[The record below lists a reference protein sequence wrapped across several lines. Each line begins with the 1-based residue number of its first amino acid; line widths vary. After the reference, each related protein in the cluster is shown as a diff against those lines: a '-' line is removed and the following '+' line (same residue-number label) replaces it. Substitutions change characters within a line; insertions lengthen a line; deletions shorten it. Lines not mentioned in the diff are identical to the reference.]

1 MGLVGRRVLI
11 RALWD
16 ALLELL
22 HLVAQEVELH
32 ALVDIESGSTSVVV
46 PKVTLH
52 EINLHR
58 EKNQMVSEPW
68 QGSRLSTKEKELTG
82 SDGLDTNI
90 FVSIGFKISSSFD
103 WM

>member
-1 MGLVGRRVLI
+1 MGLVGRGVLI

-22 HLVAQEVELH
+22 HLVAQEIELH

-58 EKNQMVSEPW
+58 EKKSNGERAIAGSETINLGKGTYRIRW
-68 QGSRLSTKEKELTG
+68 IRHEHLRQHWL
-82 SDGLDTNI
+82 
-90 FVSIGFKISSSFD
+90 
-103 WM
+103 